1 MQISSRFTIASHI
14 LVLLA
19 LEGEKEKQTSTSIA
33 GSVGVNPVIIRNIL
47 SQLKEAGLVE
57 VARGVG
63 GARLAQGPD
72 QITLLHVYQA
82 VELFGEKGQLFA
94 FHEQPNPACQ
104 VGRSIHPLLDSRL
117 ENAQSALENELAKT
131 RLADLLA
138 EL

>member
-63 GARLAQGPD
+63 GARLAQAPD

-94 FHEQPNPACQ
+94 FHEQPNPNCQ
-104 VGRSIHPLLDSRL
+104 VGRNIHPLLDSRL
-117 ENAQSALENELAKT
+117 ESAQSALENELAKT

>member
-63 GARLAQGPD
+63 GARLAQNPD
-72 QITLLHVYQA
+72 KITLLHIYQA
-82 VELFGEKGQLFA
+82 VELFGEKGKLFG

-117 ENAQSALENELAKT
+117 ENAQSALEKELGQT
-131 RLADLLA
+131 TIADLLA

>member
-57 VARGVG
+57 VARGIG

-82 VELFGEKGQLFA
+82 VELFGEKVNYSLFMSNRIL
-94 FHEQPNPACQ
+94 P
-104 VGRSIHPLLDSRL
+104 V
-117 ENAQSALENELAKT
+117 K
-131 RLADLLA
+131 
-138 EL
+138 

>member
-47 SQLKEAGLVE
+47 AQLKEAGLVQ

-63 GARLAQGPD
+63 GARLAQAPD
-72 QITLLHVYQA
+72 KITLLHVYQA
-82 VELFGEKGQLFA
+82 VELFGEKGKLFG

>member
-94 FHEQPNPACQ
+94 FHEQPNPSCQ
-104 VGRSIHPLLDSRL
+104 VGRNIHTLLDSRL
-117 ENAQSALENELAKT
+117 GNAQSALENELAKT